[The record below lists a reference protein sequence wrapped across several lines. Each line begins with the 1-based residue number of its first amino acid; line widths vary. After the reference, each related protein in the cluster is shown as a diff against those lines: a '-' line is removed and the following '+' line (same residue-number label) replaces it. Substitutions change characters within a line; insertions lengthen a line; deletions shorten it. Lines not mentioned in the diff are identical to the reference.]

1 MKTAAR
7 STASSSN
14 ASSGHM
20 QRQRSILTTTTHSA
34 LKQLVELS
42 PDALL
47 VIDAQGM
54 ITHANAAL
62 AQLFGFALDQVLS
75 QPLETLL
82 PERIRGSHVTHRSAY
97 LAHPHT
103 RPMGIG
109 LDLVGR
115 RRDGAE
121 FPVDISLRPCAIK
134 GQLYVIA
141 AIRDVSAQRQLERE
155 RAELLRRLQLQSDL
169 INLAHDAIL
178 VRDLANRIL
187 EWNTGAEDLYGWSAQ
202 EAIGHVTHILFKT
215 RFPTALAT
223 IQAHLEREGSWEGE
237 LIHTRPD
244 GRTIIVESRQAL
256 IRDPDGHPSAILEIN
271 RDITARRQMEEA
283 ESSTQA
289 STLAQL
295 AFLQQ
300 VMDALPNGVYV
311 VHGHDARLV
320 LANRAAA
327 SSWGA
332 VWQPDQPM
340 KEFVDQHNIRLT
352 DAQGRPLPPE
362 EWVTVRALHTGEPIL
377 HFQEVIHRPRGD
389 ALPVL
394 INVAPLTFSYWQ
406 HLEMNGTTADERAGM
421 APVRA
426 ERPANE
432 PLALVI
438 QQDVHVLKE
447 AEYLKDEFI
456 GLAAHELR
464 TPVAALKGAVG
475 TLLHQTRAGR
485 GEPLADWQQEMLQD
499 IDVATDRLTALT
511 DELLDVTRLQAGQ
524 LALHPAPTNLVALVS
539 RIMKRLQS
547 TTNRHQLTLEIAPS
561 SAPPGRRKA
570 TAKRA
575 AHTSEPEIV
584 ASVDATRI
592 EQVLLN
598 LLSNAIK
605 YSPDGG
611 QVIITLVWRSPKKHG
626 RAADDANDAWVEIQ
640 VQDHGIGI
648 PHEQQSL
655 IFGRFVRADNAR
667 EAGIK
672 GSGLGLYISRGLI
685 EQHGGDLWF
694 ESQDGKGTTFFVT
707 LPLSPTQ
714 ATHATEDGA
723 NAEYR

>member
-1 MKTAAR
+1 
-7 STASSSN
+7 
-14 ASSGHM
+14 M
-20 QRQRSILTTTTHSA
+20 QHRRPTVTSTTHSA
-34 LKQLVELS
+34 LKQLVDLS

-47 VIDAQGM
+47 VIDAHGLV
-54 ITHANAAL
+54 THANAAL
-62 AQLFGFALDQVLS
+62 AQLFDFALDQVLS

-82 PERIRGSHVTHRSAY
+82 PERIRSVHVTHRSAY
-97 LAHPHT
+97 LAQPHT
-103 RPMGIG
+103 RPMGVG

-115 RRDGAE
+115 RQDGDE

-155 RAELLRRLQLQSDL
+155 RAEMLRRLQLQSDL

-187 EWNTGAEDLYGWSAQ
+187 EWNTGAEALYGWSAQ
-202 EAIGHVTHILFKT
+202 EAIGQVTHILFKT

-223 IQAHLEREGSWEGE
+223 IQAQLEREGQWEGE
-237 LIHTRPD
+237 VIHTRPD
-244 GRTIIVESRQAL
+244 GRTVIVESRWAL
-256 IRDPDGHPSAILEIN
+256 VRDAEGHPSAVLEIN

-289 STLAQL
+289 TALAQL

-311 VHGHDARLV
+311 VHGYDARLV

-332 VWQPDQPM
+332 VWRPDLPM
-340 KEFVDQHNIRLT
+340 QEFVEQHHIRLT
-352 DAQGRPLPPE
+352 DAQGRSLPPE
-362 EWVTVRALHTGEPIL
+362 EWVTVHALRTGEPIL

-394 INVAPLTFSYWQ
+394 VNVVPLKFSFWQ
-406 HLEMNGTTADERAGM
+406 RVGTASSLEETHAGM
-421 APVRA
+421 PSGMTQDAGQ
-426 ERPANE
+426 E

-475 TLLHQTRAGR
+475 TLLHQTRVGR
-485 GEPLADWQQEMLQD
+485 GSPLADWQREMLQD
-499 IDVATDRLTALT
+499 IDIATDRLTKLT

-524 LALHPAPTNLVALVS
+524 LALHPVPTNLVALVR
-539 RIMKRLQS
+539 RIMQRLQS
-547 TTNRHQLTLEIAPS
+547 TTSRHHLALQIAPP
-561 SAPPGRRKA
+561 AAQQGRRKA
-570 TAKRA
+570 STRETTHA
-575 AHTSEPEIV
+575 SEPEIV
-584 ASVDATRI
+584 ASVDAPRI

-611 QVIITLVWRSPKKHG
+611 QITITLTFQSAKQHS
-626 RAADDANDAWVEIQ
+626 ATTDDTNDAWAEIQ
-640 VQDHGIGI
+640 VRDHGIGI

-667 EAGIK
+667 EAGIS

-694 ESQDGKGTTFFVT
+694 ESREGKGTTFFVT
-707 LPLSPTQ
+707 LPLTPTQ
-714 ATHATEDGA
+714 VAHS
-723 NAEYR
+723 

>member
-1 MKTAAR
+1 VKTVDR
-7 STASSSN
+7 STAPSGS
-14 ASSGHM
+14 APSGHM
-20 QRQRSILTTTTHSA
+20 QRQRSLITTTTHIA
-34 LKQLVELS
+34 LKRLVDLS

-47 VIDAQGM
+47 VIDAHGV

-82 PERIRGSHVTHRSAY
+82 PERIRSAHITHRSAY

-103 RPMGIG
+103 RPMGVG

-115 RRDGAE
+115 RKDGDE

-141 AIRDVSAQRQLERE
+141 AIRDVSAQRLLERE
-155 RAELLRRLQLQSDL
+155 RTELLRRLQLQSDL

-187 EWNTGAEDLYGWSAQ
+187 EWNTGAEALYGWSAQ
-202 EAIGHVTHILFKT
+202 EAIGQVTHILFKT
-215 RFPTALAT
+215 RFPTALST
-223 IQAHLEREGSWEGE
+223 IQTYLEREGQWEGE
-237 LIHTRPD
+237 VIHTRPD
-244 GRTIIVESRQAL
+244 GRTVIVESRWAL
-256 IRDPDGHPSAILEIN
+256 VRDAEGRPSAVLEIN

-289 STLAQL
+289 TTLAQL

-332 VWQPDQPM
+332 VWRPDQPM
-340 KEFVDQHNIRLT
+340 QEFVEQHRIRLT
-352 DAQGRPLPPE
+352 DAQGRSLPPE
-362 EWVTVRALHTGEPIL
+362 EWVTVRALRAGEPIL

-394 INVAPLTFSYWQ
+394 VNVVPLKFSFWQ
-406 HLEMNGTTADERAGM
+406 RVGMASSAEEAHAGM
-421 APVRA
+421 PSGMTQDAGQ
-426 ERPANE
+426 E
-432 PLALVI
+432 PLSLVI

-475 TLLHQTRAGR
+475 TLLHQTRAGQ
-485 GEPLADWQQEMLQD
+485 GSPLADWQREMLQD
-499 IDVATDRLTALT
+499 IDMATDRLTQLT
-511 DELLDVTRLQAGQ
+511 DELLDVTRLQSGQ
-524 LALHPAPTNLVALVS
+524 LALHQAPTNLVAVAK
-539 RIMKRLQS
+539 RIMQRVQS
-547 TTNRHQLTLEIAPS
+547 TTSRHQLALQIAPP
-561 SAPPGRRKA
+561 SAQPGKRKA
-570 TAKRA
+570 STRGATHA
-575 AHTSEPEIV
+575 SEPEIV

-611 QVIITLVWRSPKKHG
+611 QVTITLTWRSPQKDG
-626 RAADDANDAWVEIQ
+626 ATNDDANDAWIEIQ
-640 VQDHGIGI
+640 VRDHGIGI

-667 EAGIK
+667 EAGIS

-694 ESQDGKGTTFFVT
+694 ESQEGKGTTFFVT
-707 LPLSPTQ
+707 LPLTQ
-714 ATHATEDGA
+714 AQVAHTTEDGA
-723 NAEYR
+723 RPAFG